1 MPGRVPKAPAFERP
15 LPMPAPPPSNA
26 ESPAV
31 PSLVPQGA
39 HDGKRPMTL
48 NRLFTLIGSAPSAR
62 LYLPS
67 KAVSRCHAVIINADT
82 GFYVRDLASRT
93 EVIVNG
99 RPVREADLHDG
110 DVLQVG
116 PFTFRFTDPT
126 SAGRRRPAPNPPAV
140 AVLE

>member
-1 MPGRVPKAPAFERP
+1 
-15 LPMPAPPPSNA
+15 MPAPSPTNA

-67 KAVSRCHAVIINADT
+67 KAVSGCHAVIINADT

-93 EVIVNG
+93 QVVVNG
-99 RPVREADLHDG
+99 RPVREADLRDG

-116 PFTFRFTDPT
+116 PFTFRFTDPG
-126 SAGRRRPAPNPPAV
+126 GRSRPVPVPPPV
-140 AVLE
+140 AL